1 MIFSKNIIFR
11 GNHSFLSDWTRSFS
25 A

>member
-11 GNHSFLSDWTRSFS
+11 GNHSSLSDWTRSFS